1 MYVCVSV
8 FDSAAAS
15 GVIDVTAF
23 GPSFLVHE
31 EEDEYKH

>member
-15 GVIDVTAF
+15 GVTDITAF
-23 GPSFLVHE
+23 GHSFPVHGG
-31 EEDEYKH
+31 EDEYKH